1 MKGQVATLIFAQPIA
16 AEKTWEQER
25 ASDDDDPKP
34 KQKSYEGTRL
44 WSENPPSPAG
54 AYVAWPWPIP
64 SIADAA

>member
-1 MKGQVATLIFAQPIA
+1 MKGQVAILIFVRPIA
-16 AEKTWEQER
+16 AEKTWVPEK
-25 ASDDDDPKP
+25 ASGDDDPKP

-64 SIADAA
+64 STADAA